1 MTVPFSRL
9 NRVAAIALTLSL
21 IAGGTALG
29 AGAAQAADAPLDTA
43 GLRTN
48 SLVDPLGIGAGDPEF
63 TWQVRATER
72 ATLQSAY
79 RVIVASSPALAAAG
93 TGDVWDSSWV
103 SSERSVDVTYDGPAL
118 DSATP
123 YFWRVAVRDNHGNE
137 SPLSA
142 TATFETA
149 LFAASEWEAD
159 WIGED
164 TETAL
169 NQWKDY
175 SFEVSA
181 SSIQGALGIYLRS
194 SANAQNAYMW
204 QISSANNGS
213 AIRPHVRTGG
223 GYNSPPNITIDPSF
237 LNGALTSTTPNT
249 FRFDVVGTTV
259 TTFVNDHQVDTRTV
273 SNFARGYVGFRSSQG
288 ESGTV
293 HSAKVTTIGATP
305 KVLLNTTF
313 PLGDTTFTGGSQT
326 VAGSRIYAVNDGL
339 INGLDTEPVFRSEF
353 TAGNDIAS
361 ARLYA
366 SALGVYEFRLNGKRV
381 GDLELAPGWTDYNK
395 RVAFQ
400 TYDVTDLVKSGDNA
414 IGALTGAGWYSGSLA
429 WFGPNQYGT
438 DSKLIGQLEI
448 TYENGETQIVG
459 TDGDWKTAKGPILA
473 SDLLMG
479 ETYNA
484 NQWQPGWDEAGFDDS
499 TWNSI
504 LNAGALATSKLEPQ
518 PEPPVRVTQEIT
530 PTTVTNI
537 GGKWVF
543 DFGQNMVGKVRLT
556 TTGNNGAPITLKHAE
571 ILHAD
576 GSIAQENLRSA
587 KATDVFT
594 PVATGGAQT
603 YEPRF
608 TYHGFRYVELTG
620 FAGTPTTATLT
631 GLVEGSDNEASS
643 TFETSSAMLNK
654 LQQNIIWG
662 QRGNFFSVPTD
673 TPARDERLGWTG
685 DINVFAP
692 TAAFNMYS
700 EEFLRKWMTDMR
712 DAQHANGAYPEVA
725 PQFCTNVAVHD
736 SCGAG
741 STGWADAG
749 VTVPFVV
756 WQNYGDTGIISQNW
770 DSMVDYIDYLD
781 TQATNNIRGGYGKWG
796 DWLNLNDPTPG
807 NVLGTA
813 FYANSVNLMAQM
825 AAATGRTAEAADY
838 AAQFEAIKSAYQSAF
853 ISADGTITGGS
864 QTAYAISIGM
874 GLVQENR
881 IAAAGE
887 KLAGRVAAKGGH
899 LSTGFLG
906 TPYLLPA
913 LTQSGQED
921 VAYQLM
927 MSETAPSWGYEV
939 AMGATT
945 MWEKWD
951 SLGAN
956 GQPTD
961 YGMNSFNH
969 YAFGAVGDWM
979 YQTIGGIKATEPGF
993 KHSLIAPKPGG
1004 GITSAAV
1011 SHDSVY
1017 GTVASD
1023 WTRSNG
1029 RLSLAV
1035 DVPANTTSTVRIP
1048 ARNVHEVR
1056 EGGAAATSATGVSD
1070 VTIDGADAVIEIGSG
1085 HYEFTIDVVAGRFGA
1100 VVDGLDAL
1108 DSELDALVTAGDVSA
1123 SERDLAAGFVAQA
1136 RTAVAAASTDAEDV
1150 QAARDVHTAIARLA
1164 SLANLLA
1171 ATDAESTEL
1180 GGVTTD
1186 LSALSAG
1193 FLDVSASIEVAGG
1206 AVDPG
1211 ARRTAT
1217 VSVANDGDAALTS
1230 VDAALAAP
1238 ARWTVQSTGTP
1249 STAALPAGE
1258 ERDTEFSVRAPAQG
1272 PLGNA
1277 TLTATVSYSFNGA
1290 TATIPA
1296 TTDVT
1301 IATPVTVSGT
1311 ALAAVAPGGTATST
1325 VTLTNASASAVRGTI
1340 QTSAAGWRIASG
1352 APVTVPANDSLVVP
1366 VAFIAGDTVNGGAA
1380 SLALRFVVGGETWAT
1395 TTVGASVTL
1404 SLDGPAVTE
1413 YDRVDVGLEASEL
1426 AHAGTWSAGSQR
1438 GTEAGQTRRYTG
1450 LTDPNGFMQFT
1461 LAVPANKPFTLKLTE
1476 TYDQNQTKAYNVKV
1490 NGTLVQARTNV
1501 RTGGG
1506 GLVTYAIPVTDTS
1519 LSASGSVVVRV
1530 ENRNPL
1536 VANTYDPSIAD
1547 IVTTSYTDY
1556 VDLGSTGSEN
1566 AHALTASAQSG
1577 ITPDEAGR
1585 TRRYAFRLDPNG
1597 YFQFQAKIVQG
1608 QPFVIQA
1615 VETFDQAQ
1623 RKVYD
1628 IAVNGTVVQ
1637 RRDYTRTATGVGLGT
1652 YQLLVDDPALLTG
1665 GTVTIRFSNEPS
1677 GAYYDPSLSD
1687 VWVTPAP
1694 ADVTAPSL
1702 ALDVTGDAGAAGWY
1716 TSPVSVDAVAT
1727 DNRRASTVIEHRI
1740 GSADWAAH
1748 DGALA
1753 VTAEGTTELQVRST
1767 DAAGN
1772 AGAVESLSIGV
1783 DTVAPSLSVEA
1794 QDTGVEQSTVAL
1806 VTADETSGV
1815 ASVRYRV
1822 GTGAWADYDDAFVL
1836 DTVGTHRIESI
1847 VEDEAGNATSSV
1859 EYVTIVDETAPVVSL
1874 ETSVAAVDGWIPAG
1888 ATITLEA
1895 DDESGIASI
1904 EFRRAGSDW
1913 QAYSGPIALPAG
1925 RYTVSYRATD
1935 TTGNATPVSTKQVW
1949 VDGTA
1954 PVTTPHVAANAGSR
1968 DRFDVGFTVVD
1979 ADSGVART
1987 EYRLD
1992 GGEWT
1997 TADGNVTVQGYGA
2010 HRVDYR
2016 SVDKVGNT
2024 ETAKTVSVS
2033 IADVTTLVNYTAP
2046 AITGTVAVGST
2057 LTAATG
2063 TWNTTGLDFEYQWLR
2078 NGVAI
2083 DGAVAGTYPVTVA
2096 DIGKKL
2102 SVRVIASKPTLV
2114 GVSVTTAAT
2123 VAVPKAAATTTLV
2136 LSKTSIARGGK
2147 ATFTATVTSAVATP
2161 TGKVAFYSGST
2172 KLATVTVVNGIA
2184 KYTYTGKTKGKKT
2197 IVAKYLGSTVYAE
2210 AKSAKA
2216 TLTVK

>member
-9 NRVAAIALTLSL
+9 NRVAALALTLSL

-29 AGAAQAADAPLDTA
+29 VGAASAAEPDLDTA

-48 SLVDPLGIGAGDPEF
+48 SLVNPLGIGQADPDF
-63 TWQVRATER
+63 TWRLLASER
-72 ATLQSAY
+72 ASLQSAY

-93 TGDVWDSSWV
+93 TGDVWDSTWV
-103 SSERSVDVTYDGPAL
+103 SSERSVDVAYDGPAL

-123 YFWRVAVRDNHGNE
+123 YYWRVAVRDNHGNE
-137 SPLSA
+137 SELSQ
-142 TATFETA
+142 TARFETG

-169 NQWKDY
+169 NQWTDY
-175 SFEVSA
+175 SFEISA
-181 SSIQGALGIYLRS
+181 SNIQGALGIYLRS

-204 QISSANNGS
+204 QISSAGGGS
-213 AIRPHVRTGG
+213 AIRPHVRTNG
-223 GYNSPPNITIDPSF
+223 GYNAPPNITINPAF
-237 LNGALTSTTPNT
+237 LNGPLTSTTANT
-249 FRFDVVGTTV
+249 FRFDLVGNTV
-259 TTFVNDHQVDTRTV
+259 TTFVNGNQVDTRTV
-273 SNFARGYVGFRSSQG
+273 TNFARGYVGFRSSQG

-293 HSAKVTTIGATP
+293 HSAKVTTIGTTP
-305 KVLLNTTF
+305 KVLLNTSF

-339 INGLDTEPVFRSEF
+339 INGLDTEPIFRSEF

-366 SALGVYEFRLNGKRV
+366 SALGVYEFRLNGERV

-395 RVAFQ
+395 RVAYQ

-438 DSKLIGQLEI
+438 DSRLIGQLEI
-448 TYENGETQIVG
+448 TYDNGTTQIVG
-459 TDGDWKTAKGPILA
+459 TDDGWKTAKGPILS

-484 NQWQPGWDEAGFDDS
+484 NQWQTGWDEAGFDDS

-504 LNAGALATSKLEPQ
+504 LNAGTLATSKLEPQ
-518 PEPPVRVTQEIT
+518 PEPPVRVTEELA
-530 PTTVTNI
+530 PKTVTNI
-537 GGKWVF
+537 AGKWVF
-543 DFGQNMVGKVRLT
+543 DFGQNMVGKVRLN
-556 TTGNNGAPITLKHAE
+556 TGGNSGAPITLKHAE

-603 YEPRF
+603 YVPRF

-620 FAGTPTTATLT
+620 FAGTPTLATLT

-654 LQQNIIWG
+654 LQSNIIWG

-700 EEFLRKWMTDMR
+700 EEFLRKWMADMR

-756 WQNYGDTGIISQNW
+756 WQNYGDTGIIAENW

-838 AAQFEAIKSAYQSAF
+838 AAQFEAIKAAYQSAF

-874 GLVQENR
+874 GLVPANR
-881 IAAAGE
+881 VEAAGE

-913 LTQSGQED
+913 LTQSGQQD
-921 VAYQLM
+921 VAYELM

-979 YQTIGGIKATEPGF
+979 YQTIGGITATEPGF

-1023 WTRSNG
+1023 WTRTNG
-1029 RLSLAV
+1029 RLALAV
-1035 DVPANTTSTVRIP
+1035 DVPANTTATVRIP
-1048 ARNVHEVR
+1048 ARNVHELR
-1056 EGGAAATSATGVSD
+1056 ESGAAVTDATGVSS
-1070 VTIDGADAVIEIGSG
+1070 VTIDGADAVVEVGSG

-1100 VVDGLDAL
+1100 VIDGLDAL
-1108 DSELDALVTAGDVSA
+1108 DGQLDALVTAGDLTA
-1123 SERDLAAGFVAQA
+1123 PERDLAAGFVEQS
-1136 RTAVAAASTDAEDV
+1136 RTAVATASTADDEA
-1150 QAARDVHTAIARLA
+1150 QAARDVHTTLARLA
-1164 SLANLLA
+1164 SLANLLE
-1171 ATDAESTEL
+1171 ATDAEASEL
-1180 GGVTTD
+1180 AAVTAELSQ
-1186 LSALSAG
+1186 LSAD
-1193 FLDVSASIEVAGG
+1193 FLQITASIAVEGG
-1206 AVDPG
+1206 SVTPG

-1217 VSVANDGDAALTS
+1217 VTIANDGGETLAS
-1230 VDAALAAP
+1230 VDASLSAP
-1238 ARWTVQSTGTP
+1238 ARWAVQPTGTP
-1249 STAALPAGE
+1249 STAALAASD

-1272 PLGNA
+1272 PLGA
-1277 TLTATVSYSFNGA
+1277 TTLQATVSYSFNGA
-1290 TATIPA
+1290 TATIPTSTA
-1296 TTDVT
+1296 VT
-1301 IATPVTVSGT
+1301 IATPVTISGT
-1311 ALAAVAPGGTATST
+1311 ALAAVAPGGTATTT
-1325 VTLTNASASAVRGTI
+1325 VTLTNASSADARGVI
-1340 QTSAAGWRIASG
+1340 QTSSYGWRVASG
-1352 APVTVPANDSLVVP
+1352 TPVTVPANETLVVP
-1366 VAFIAGDTVNGGAA
+1366 VALIAADTVNGGAA
-1380 SLALRFVVGGETWAT
+1380 SLALRFVVGGDSWAT
-1395 TTVGASVTL
+1395 TTVAASVTL

-1413 YDRVDVGLEASEL
+1413 YDRVDVGLESSEL

-1438 GTEAGQTRRYTG
+1438 GSEAGQTRRYTG

-1461 LAVPANKPFTLKLTE
+1461 LAVAPNKPFTLKLTE

-1547 IVTTSYTDY
+1547 ISTTSYTDY
-1556 VDLGSTGSEN
+1556 IDLGSSGSEG
-1566 AHALTASAQSG
+1566 AHNLTASAQSG
-1577 ITPDEAGR
+1577 ISPDEAGR
-1585 TRRYAFRLDPNG
+1585 TRRYAFRLDNNG
-1597 YFQFQAKIVQG
+1597 YFQFQAKIVPG
-1608 QPFVIQA
+1608 QPFIIQG
-1615 VETFDQAQ
+1615 VETFDKAQ

-1628 IAVNGTVVQ
+1628 ISINGTVVQ
-1637 RRDYTRTATGVGLGT
+1637 RRDITRTQDSVGLGT
-1652 YQLLVDDPALLTG
+1652 YQLLVDDPALLTS

-1687 VWVTPAP
+1687 VWVTPVAVD
-1694 ADVTAPSL
+1694 ATAPSL
-1702 ALDVTGDAGAAGWY
+1702 SLDVTGDAGTSGWY
-1716 TSPVSVDAVAT
+1716 TSAVSVDASAV
-1727 DNRRASTVIEHRI
+1727 DNRRASVAIEHKVD
-1740 GSADWAAH
+1740 SADWAAH
-1748 DGALA
+1748 TGALA
-1753 VTAEGTTELQVRST
+1753 VTTEGTTALQFRST
-1767 DAAGN
+1767 DTAGN
-1772 AGAVESLSIGV
+1772 LGALESFSIKV
-1783 DTVAPSLSVEA
+1783 DTIAPSIDIEA
-1794 QDTGVEQSTVAL
+1794 EDTGLEESTVTLDA
-1806 VTADETSGV
+1806 ADATSGI

-1822 GTGAWADYDDAFVL
+1822 GTGTWSDYEGAFVL
-1836 DTVGTHRIESI
+1836 DSVGTFRIESI
-1847 VEDEAGNATSSV
+1847 VEDAAGNSTTAV
-1859 EYVTIVDETAPVVSL
+1859 DHVTIVDESSPVVTL
-1874 ETSVAAVDGWIPAG
+1874 ESSVAAVDNWIPAG
-1888 ATITLEA
+1888 ATISLSAE
-1895 DDESGIASI
+1895 DESGVATI
-1904 EFRRAGSDW
+1904 EYRRAGSDW
-1913 QAYSGPIALPAG
+1913 QAYSAPIALAAG

-1935 TTGNATPVSTKQVW
+1935 TVGNASPIFTKQVW
-1949 VDGTA
+1949 IDGTA
-1954 PVTTPHVAANAGSR
+1954 PVTTPHVAANPGSR
-1968 DRFDVGFTVVD
+1968 DRFDVGFTTVD
-1979 ADSGVART
+1979 TDSGVART

-1992 GGEWT
+1992 GGDWT
-1997 TADGNVTVQGYGA
+1997 TVDGSVTVQGYGA

-2024 ETAKTVSVS
+2024 ETTKTVSVS
-2033 IADVTTLVNYTAP
+2033 IADVTTLVNYSVPT
-2046 AITGTVAVGST
+2046 ITGTISVGST
-2057 LTAATG
+2057 LTASTG

-2083 DGAVAGTYPVTVA
+2083 AGADASTYVVAIA

-2102 SVRVIASKPTLV
+2102 SVQVIASKPTLL
-2114 GVSVTTAAT
+2114 GVSVTTVAT
-2123 VAVPKAAATTTLV
+2123 TAVPKVATTNTLTI
-2136 LSKTSIARGGK
+2136 SKTSISKGGK
-2147 ATFTATVTSAVATP
+2147 ATFTATLASASGTP
-2161 TGKVAFYSGST
+2161 TGTVAFYSGST
-2172 KLATVTVVNGIA
+2172 KITSVTLVNG
-2184 KYTYTGKTKGKKT
+2184 
-2197 IVAKYLGSTVYAE
+2197 VAKYNYTGTSKGTKTITAKYAGTSVYA
-2210 AKSAKA
+2210 AKTSAKV
-2216 TLTVK
+2216 TLKVT